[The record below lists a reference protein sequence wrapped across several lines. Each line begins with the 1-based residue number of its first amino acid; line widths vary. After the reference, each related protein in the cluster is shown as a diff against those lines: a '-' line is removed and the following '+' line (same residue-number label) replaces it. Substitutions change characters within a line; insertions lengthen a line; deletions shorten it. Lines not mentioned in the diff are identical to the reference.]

1 MTDGKKQTY
10 LQDKTADQ
18 IDGSDTDQHAAKAV
32 VIRRIELEH
41 SLDKIRRE
49 EHEKHVKETE
59 ENDRHHEEGYK
70 GMNEKTFKTMKKTR

>member
-1 MTDGKKQTY
+1 MIDGKKQTY
-10 LQDKTADQ
+10 LQDEAADQ
-18 IDGSDTDQHAAKAV
+18 IDGSNTDQHTAKTE

-49 EHEKHVKETE
+49 EHKKHVKEAE

-70 GMNEKTFKTMKKTR
+70 EMNKKNV